1 MLAAGSRLGPY
12 EIVAPLGAG
21 GMGEV
26 YRARDPRLGREV
38 AVKVLPAAVSA
49 DPDRLR
55 RFEQEARAASAL
67 NHPNILTVFDT
78 GAQNGV
84 AYLVTELLAGETLRE
99 RLAGGAL
106 PARKAVEIAVQ
117 IARGLAA
124 AHEHRIVHRDLKP
137 ENLFLTRDGR
147 VKILDFGL
155 AKLMAQGAG
164 SPSELAAA
172 PTLLS
177 GTEPGVV
184 MGTAGYMSPEQVQ
197 GLPADHRADLF
208 ALGAVL
214 YEMLSGRRAF
224 QRGSAVET
232 MAAVL
237 REEPPG
243 LAESGKAVP
252 PGLERVVR
260 HCLEKDPHHRFQAA
274 SDLAFGLESLSS
286 FSGAGA
292 AAGPPVHALPRSA
305 RWLPLLLAGGLA
317 LLAVGY
323 LAGRGRGTGETGVGE
338 PVHFTRLTHDAE
350 RELRPAISPDGDEIA
365 YALGNLAESDI
376 YLRRV
381 GSENA
386 VNLTPDSPGVDFDP
400 AFSPDGRQIAFG
412 SARDGGGIFLMGTTG
427 ESVRRLTAKG
437 HHPAWSPD
445 GREIA
450 FSEGGLGF
458 SAAYSGGSES
468 RLLAVKVATG
478 ATRLL
483 VDGQDAVQPSWSPHG
498 HRIAFWGVRAG
509 TLQRDVWTAPVA
521 GARKTENL
529 VAVTS
534 DVHLDWNPFWSP
546 DGRWLYFLSDR
557 DGTLNLWRVPIE
569 EESGKVL
576 GPPEPSR
583 LPSGDIPTAAGARD
597 GSIVFPVAEQRGV
610 IERYPFDPARARI
623 TGPAETLWVGRALS
637 AIDVSPVS
645 GEIVLSTE
653 DSEDLVLLRA
663 DGKLLRKLTDDSAR
677 DRHPRWAPDGSSIAF
692 QSYRDGGVWG
702 IWTVR
707 PDGSGLRRLSPTGRT
722 ILDPV
727 WAPDGRRLWAY
738 DETETSPSGFF
749 LRPGDSRI
757 ERLPSAGP
765 GLHFWA
771 RDWSADGRS
780 LAGYLIEH
788 RRPARPALYDVAARK
803 FTLTGASGGG
813 QRVRWL
819 RGNRRLLAVTAVA
832 NRLDVIDPGRKTSST
847 VLDFAPPG
855 FLVDFALTPDERWLL
870 VMYPRIEGDLWRR
883 EPAGDAARTGR
894 P

>member
-1 MLAAGSRLGPY
+1 MLAPGARLGPY
-12 EIVAPLGAG
+12 EILAPLGAG

-38 AVKVLPAAVSA
+38 AVKVLPDSVSA

-78 GAQNGV
+78 GAQDGV
-84 AYLVTELLAGETLRE
+84 AYLVTELLEGETLRE

-124 AHEHRIVHRDLKP
+124 AHERGIVHRDLKP

-155 AKLMAQGAG
+155 ARLTAHGAS

-177 GTEPGVV
+177 GGTEPGMV

-224 QRGSAVET
+224 QRGTAAET

-237 REEPPG
+237 REEPPD
-243 LAESGKAVP
+243 LAKSGKTVP
-252 PGLERVVR
+252 AGLDALVR
-260 HCLEKDPHHRFQAA
+260 HCLEKAPGERFQSAR
-274 SDLAFGLESLSS
+274 DLAFALERLTGSAS
-286 FSGAGA
+286 GA
-292 AAGPPVHALPRSA
+292 AAGPPVRALRRSA

-323 LAGRGRGTGETGVGE
+323 LAGRGRGTGDKDAAE
-338 PVHFTRLTHDAE
+338 PVRFTRLTQDAE
-350 RELRPAISPDGDEIA
+350 LESRPALSPDGDEVA
-365 YALGNLAESDI
+365 YAVGGFAESDI

-386 VNLTPDSPGVDFDP
+386 VNLTPDSPGPDFDP

-427 ESVRRLTAKG
+427 ESVRRLTDKG
-437 HHPAWSPD
+437 YHPAWSPD

-450 FSEGGLGF
+450 FSEGWLSF
-458 SAAYSGGSES
+458 SAAFSGGSES
-468 RLLAVKVATG
+468 RLLAVEVATG

-483 VDGQDAVQPSWSPHG
+483 VDGQDAVQPSWSPRG

-509 TLQRDVWTAPVA
+509 TSQRDVWTAPAA
-521 GARKTENL
+521 GVRKPEDL

-534 DVHLDWNPFWSP
+534 DAHLDWNPFWSP
-546 DGRWLYFLSDR
+546 DGRRLYFLSDR

-576 GPPEPSR
+576 GAPEPSR
-583 LPSGDIPTAAGARD
+583 LPSSEVPTAAGARD
-597 GSIVFPVAEQRGV
+597 GSIVYPVAEERGV

-623 TGPAETLWVGRALS
+623 TGPAETLWAGRQLG

-645 GEIVLSTE
+645 REIVLGTAGAR
-653 DSEDLVLLRA
+653 EDLVLLRA
-663 DGKLLRKLTDDSAR
+663 DGKLLRKLTDGPAR
-677 DRHPRWAPDGSSIAF
+677 HRNPRWAPDGSSIAF
-692 QSYRDGGVWG
+692 QSDRDGGVWG
-702 IWTVR
+702 IWRVR
-707 PDGSGLRRLSPTGRT
+707 PDGSGLRRLSPAGRT
-722 ILDPV
+722 MLNPV
-727 WAPDGRRLWAY
+727 WAPDGRRLWAN
-738 DETETSPSGFF
+738 DSTETSPSGFF
-749 LRPGDSRI
+749 LRLGDSRI

-771 RDWSADGRS
+771 SDWPADGRS
-780 LAGYLIEH
+780 LVGFLIES
-788 RRPARPALYDVAARK
+788 RSPALYDVAARK
-803 FTLTGASGGG
+803 FTLAGGTGGG
-813 QRVRWL
+813 RVRWL
-819 RGNRRLLAVTAVA
+819 RGNRRLLVATAA
-832 NRLDVIDPGRKTSST
+832 EGRLDVIDPDRKTSST
-847 VLDFAPPG
+847 VLDLRL
-855 FLVDFALTPDERWLL
+855 LVDFALTPDERWLL
-870 VMYPRIEGDLWRR
+870 VTYPRIEGDLWRR
-883 EPAGDAARTGR
+883 SSDGAGSPPA

>member
-1 MLAAGSRLGPY
+1 
-12 EIVAPLGAG
+12 
-21 GMGEV
+21 MGEV

-55 RFEQEARAASAL
+55 RFEQEARSASAL

-78 GAQNGV
+78 GVQDGV
-84 AYLVTELLAGETLRE
+84 AYLVTELLEGETLRE

-106 PARKAVEIAVQ
+106 PVRKAVEIAIQ
-117 IARGLAA
+117 ISRGLAA
-124 AHEHRIVHRDLKP
+124 AHERRIVHRDLKP

-155 AKLMAQGAG
+155 AKVAASGGG
-164 SPSELAAA
+164 SPSERAEA
-172 PTLLS
+172 PTLLYG
-177 GTEPGVV
+177 GTEPGMVL
-184 MGTAGYMSPEQVQ
+184 GTAGYMSPEQVQ
-197 GLPADHRADLF
+197 GLPADHRSDLF

-214 YEMLSGRRAF
+214 YEMLAGRRAF
-224 QRGSAVET
+224 QRGTAAET

-237 REEPPG
+237 REEPPS

-252 PGLERVVR
+252 PGLEALVR
-260 HCLEKDPHHRFQAA
+260 HCLEKAPAERFQSAR
-274 SDLAFGLESLSS
+274 DLAFALDREAGSVSS
-286 FSGAGA
+286 SGAA
-292 AAGPPVHALPRSA
+292 SGPPASALRRSA

-338 PVHFTRLTHDAE
+338 PVHFTRLTYDAA
-350 RELRPAISPDGDEIA
+350 REFRPAISPDGDEIA
-365 YALGNLAESDI
+365 YALGNLAEADI

-386 VNLTPDSPGVDFDP
+386 VNLTPDSPGLDFDP

-412 SARDGGGIFLMGTTG
+412 SARGGGGIFLMGTTG
-427 ESVRRLTAKG
+427 ETVRRLTDKG
-437 HHPAWSPD
+437 NHPAWSPD

-450 FSEGGLGF
+450 FSEGWLSF
-458 SAAYSGGSES
+458 SAAFSGGSGS
-468 RLLAVKVATG
+468 RLLAVEVATG

-498 HRIAFWGVRAG
+498 HRIAFWGVRG
-509 TLQRDVWTAPVA
+509 TLQRDVWTAPAA
-521 GARKTENL
+521 GARKPEDL

-534 DVHLDWNPFWSP
+534 DAHVDWNPFWSP

-576 GPPEPSR
+576 GAPEPTR
-583 LPSGDIPTAAGARD
+583 LPSSDIPTAAGARD
-597 GSIVFPVAEQRGV
+597 GSIVFLAAEQRGV

-623 TGPAETLWVGRALS
+623 TGPAETLWVGRALTV
-637 AIDVSPVS
+637 IDVSPVS
-645 GEIVLSTE
+645 REIVLSTE

-663 DGKLLRKLTDDSAR
+663 DGKLLRKLTDDPAR
-677 DRHPRWAPDGSSIAF
+677 DRYPRWAPDGSSIAF
-692 QSYRDGGVWG
+692 QSDRDGGVWG

-707 PDGSGLRRLSPTGRT
+707 PDGSGLRRLSPAGRT
-722 ILDPV
+722 MGSPV

-749 LRPGDSRI
+749 LRLGDSRI

-780 LAGYLIEH
+780 HAGYLIESG
-788 RRPARPALYDVAARK
+788 RSALYDVAARK
-803 FTLTGASGGG
+803 FTLAGAPGGG

-819 RGNRRLLAVTAVA
+819 RGNRRLLAVTGVA

-883 EPAGDAARTGR
+883 EPQSGAARTGR